1 MNKLSG
7 IAFSAILVAT
17 ILAALLPVMPVSA
30 TTWDPNLG
38 WDFQCHTN
46 THPWLDQ
53 LTDAEIRAEYEAVN
67 AAFIAHGYTTPT
79 QTAYPG
85 GRLDHKGRVKAV
97 TAEYR
102 MSGRVVWG
110 YMSTYPITDW
120 YELRAAQLK
129 AKTSFNTIKGWIDE
143 CIATNALLVILTHD
157 VTANPTPYG
166 CTPERLTQAVD
177 YAVQKQNA
185 GQLSVWTMSQAYDY
199 WSTAPSGKAV
209 CVFSFDDNWA
219 TDYTAVYPI
228 FKARGVKGT
237 SYTIT
242 GMVGDVDRLT
252 WAQIDIM
259 RSGA

>member
-7 IAFSAILVAT
+7 IALTAVLVAT
-17 ILAALLPVMPVSA
+17 ILAMLIPVMPVSA
-30 TTWDPNLG
+30 TTWDPTLG
-38 WDFQCHTN
+38 WDFECHTN

-53 LTDAEIRAEYEAVN
+53 LTDAQIRAEYEAVN
-67 AAFIAHGYTTPT
+67 NAFIAHGYTTPT

-85 GRLDHKGRVKAV
+85 GRLDKKGRVKAI

-102 MSGRVVWG
+102 NSGRVVWG
-110 YMSTYPITDW
+110 TMETYPVPDW
-120 YELRAAQLK
+120 YELKAAQLK
-129 AKTSFNTIKGWIDE
+129 SNTKIGTIKGWIDQ
-143 CIATNALLVILTHD
+143 CISTNALLVILTHD
-157 VTANPTPYG
+157 VKDQPSSWG
-166 CTPERLTQAVD
+166 CTPAILTQAVD

-185 GQLSVWTMSQAYDY
+185 GQLSVWTMAQAYDY
-199 WSTAPSGKAV
+199 WSTATSGKAT

-219 TDYTAVYPI
+219 TDYTTVYPI